1 MILFDLHNA
10 DESIHHSLMYQITS
24 VKQVKRSEAKVSKVT
39 DACFAVEYPL
49 MDKPIHGAVIE
60 ISGRY
65 PDIGGAIEFNAGD
78 QLVIEP
84 GEDFKEPVDRNI
96 FVMIIWQKW

>member
-49 MDKPIHGAVIE
+49 
-60 ISGRY
+60 
-65 PDIGGAIEFNAGD
+65 
-78 QLVIEP
+78 
-84 GEDFKEPVDRNI
+84 
-96 FVMIIWQKW
+96 

>member
-10 DESIHHSLMYQITS
+10 DESIHHSLMYQSTS

-65 PDIGGAIEFNAGD
+65 PDIGFSRNEVCIELAY
-78 QLVIEP
+78 VIS
-84 GEDFKEPVDRNI
+84 GRGKLG
-96 FVMIIWQKW
+96 